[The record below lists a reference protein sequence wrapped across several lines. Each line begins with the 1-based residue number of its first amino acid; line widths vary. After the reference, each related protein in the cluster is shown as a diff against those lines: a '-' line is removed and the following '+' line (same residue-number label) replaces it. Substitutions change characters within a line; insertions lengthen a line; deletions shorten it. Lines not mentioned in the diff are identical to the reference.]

1 MKVKYRVKSHEDFQK
16 VIRVNKKMSN
26 QSYIIYFMK
35 NEYGYARIG
44 ISTSKKLGNA
54 VVRGRIRRQVRA
66 MCQDVIDYSK
76 SYDYCIIVRNGY
88 LQQTFESNK
97 SELSNLIL
105 KI

>member
-16 VIRVNKKMSN
+16 VIHGNRKVSNKT
-26 QSYIIYFMK
+26 YIVYYKK
-35 NEYGYARIG
+35 NDLGYARVG

-54 VVRGRIRRQVRA
+54 VTRGKIRRQVRA
-66 MCQDVIDYSK
+66 MCADVMNYDLSF
-76 SYDYCIIVRNGY
+76 DYCIIVRNGF

-97 SELSNLIL
+97 SELSYLIL